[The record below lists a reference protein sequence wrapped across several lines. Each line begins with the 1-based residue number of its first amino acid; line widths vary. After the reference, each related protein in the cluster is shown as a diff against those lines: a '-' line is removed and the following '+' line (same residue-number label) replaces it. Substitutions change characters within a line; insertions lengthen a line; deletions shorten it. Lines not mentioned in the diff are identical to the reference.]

1 MANPF
6 SYEGRRVVVTG
17 ASSGV
22 GAALVDL
29 LVELGAESITTLDV
43 KEPGRETPASVTFVH
58 TDLADPTSIDG
69 ALQAIAGPVHALF
82 NNAGVAATLP
92 ARVVLSVNYLG
103 ARHLTDG
110 LLDKMPSGAAVANT
124 ASIAGGGWPQHVTDI
139 LELLAIDG
147 WDESLAWI
155 DAHADLVADPYAFSK
170 ECMQVHT
177 MRSSKATIARGVRTN
192 SVCPGIIETPLI
204 PDFEATMS
212 RPLLEWT
219 ANQGLGRFATSAE
232 IAAVLAFLGSDA
244 SAYMNG
250 TNLIADSGFS
260 AAMAT
265 NQIDFASL
273 PS

>member
-6 SYEGRRVVVTG
+6 GYDGKRVVVTG
-17 ASSGV
+17 GASGV
-22 GAALVDL
+22 GAALVEL
-29 LVELGAESITTLDV
+29 LDELGAASVTVLDV
-43 KEPGRETPASVTFVH
+43 KAPAGPVTFVP
-58 TDLADPTSIDG
+58 TDLADPAAVD
-69 ALQAIAGPVHALF
+69 AAVEAIEGPVDVLF

-92 ARVVLSVNYLG
+92 ARVVMSVNYLG
-103 ARHLTDG
+103 PRRLTEA
-110 LLDKMPSGAAVANT
+110 LLDRMPPGAAIANT
-124 ASIAGGGWPQHVTDI
+124 ASIAGGQWPQRIGQI
-139 LELLAIDG
+139 LELLAIDD
-147 WDESLAWI
+147 WDGSLRWV
-155 DAHADLVADPYAFSK
+155 DEHPDLVADPYSFSK

-212 RPLLEWT
+212 RPLLDWT
-219 ANQGLGRFATSAE
+219 ANQGLGRFATPAE

-250 TNLIADSGFS
+250 TNLVADSGFTAS
-260 AAMAT
+260 MAT
-265 NQIDFASL
+265 NQVDFSTL

>member
-1 MANPF
+1 VSNPF
-6 SYEGRRVVVTG
+6 SYEGKRVVVTG
-17 ASSGV
+17 GASGV
-22 GAALVDL
+22 GAALVEL
-29 LVELGAESITTLDV
+29 LGELGAASVTVLDV
-43 KEPGRETPASVTFVH
+43 KEATVPRGGSFLR
-58 TDLADPTSIDG
+58 TDLADRASID
-69 ALQAIAGPVHALF
+69 AAVAAIDGPVDVLF

-92 ARVVLSVNYLG
+92 ARVVMSVNYLG
-103 ARHLTDG
+103 ARRLTEG
-110 LLDKMPSGAAVANT
+110 LLPKMPSGAAVANT
-124 ASIAGGGWPQHVTDI
+124 ASIAGGQWPQRLAQI
-139 LELLAIDG
+139 LELLAIDD
-147 WDESLAWI
+147 WDKALAWV
-155 DAHADLVADPYAFSK
+155 DEHGDLVADPYSFSK

-219 ANQGLGRFATSAE
+219 ANQGLGRFATPAE

-250 TNLIADSGFS
+250 TNLIADSGFTAS
-260 AAMAT
+260 MTT
-265 NQIDFASL
+265 NQVDFSTL